1 MPLLGRLSFRRK
13 TFEVLVD
20 LLKTFI
26 IIEKRLT
33 LEIIDPDN
41 FQEKFRNI

>member
-1 MPLLGRLSFRRK
+1 MPLLDRLSFRS
-13 TFEVLVD
+13 EVLVD